1 MGTIGERLQHAR
13 KRAGL
18 SVADLSA
25 RTKIRATQ
33 LEAIER
39 EDFAR
44 LPPGLL
50 TRGFLRAYA
59 REVDLDPDSVVRQFQ
74 AEFEP
79 DAPRTAVA
87 TLDAAAGQTRAH
99 ASDRRRTSRPPAVSG
114 AVAAAVAGVLFLA
127 FHAGFRT
134 SETNGEASP
143 ASIGTIGAI
152 DPFAA
157 DGSDAGPTAAAPVD
171 AVVAST
177 VEASRDDVLTV
188 EIAAAGMVWV
198 EVTADGTQLLYQ
210 LLQPGERAAIAV
222 HEELTLRVGDA
233 GAFRYSINGV
243 PGVPLGPP
251 AAVRVLHITREN
263 YATFQVSAQAVAE
276 APAGGQVM
284 P

>member
-25 RTKIRATQ
+25 RTKIRATL

-152 DPFAA
+152 DPSAA

>member
-18 SVADLSA
+18 SIADLSA
-25 RTKIRATQ
+25 RTKIRATL

-59 REVDLDPDSVVRQFQ
+59 REVHLDPDSVVRQFQ

-79 DAPRTAVA
+79 DAPHTAVV
-87 TLDAAAGQTRAH
+87 TVGAAAGQTRAH

-114 AVAAAVAGVLFLA
+114 AAAAAVAGVLFLA

-134 SETNGEASP
+134 SEPNGEASP
-143 ASIGTIGAI
+143 ASIGTMGAI
-152 DPFAA
+152 HPSAA
-157 DGSDAGPTAAAPVD
+157 GGGDVGPAAAAAVD

-177 VEASRDDVLTV
+177 VESFRDDALTV
-188 EIAAAGMVWV
+188 EIAAAGQVWV
-198 EVTADGTQLLYQ
+198 EATADGTQLLYR
-210 LLQPGERAAIAV
+210 LLQPGEHAAIGV

-233 GAFRYSINGV
+233 GAFQYSINGV

-251 AAVRVLHITREN
+251 AAVRVLHITSAN
-263 YATFQVSAQAVAE
+263 YATFQVSAQAVEE